1 MKKTLFIALSMILS
15 LTMSAQTT
23 KTIKGA
29 VIDKNGNPL
38 PGAQI
43 EATGGAETT
52 TVDADGTFSMEVP
65 IWLKSVTA
73 SYPGMKNK
81 KLKVSNDDMIFTMNS
96 KHTLQWFVEGIGGIS
111 LKEKIDPTAN
121 FGVMGGVLGNWG
133 GYARFSIITER
144 QGSDV
149 EDHPV
154 LPTATVGVIKD
165 LGKNFY
171 GYLGGGYSTIAYG
184 RTYTVYSSY
193 YDSSI
198 KGTRNYSYNYSYAD
212 YKSAYAFDIGFIYK
226 LVEHLVVSA
235 GYTIK
240 TDFGHLNH
248 DIIVGVGYA
257 F

>member
-15 LTMSAQTT
+15 LTLSAQTT

-81 KLKVSNDDMIFTMNS
+81 KLKVSNDDMIFTMSN
-96 KHTLQWFVEGIGGIS
+96 KDARQWFIEGVGGITI
-111 LKEKIDPTAN
+111 KDRMNDAPT
-121 FGVMGGVLGNWG
+121 FGLMGGFLGNWG
-133 GYARFSIITER
+133 GYARLSLVMES
-144 QGSDV
+144 SDTHS
-149 EDHPV
+149 DAV
-154 LPTATVGVIKD
+154 LPTATMGAIKG
-165 LGKNFY
+165 LVKNFY
-171 GYLGGGYSTIAYG
+171 LYFGGGYSTIGIGSGEYYFYYG
-184 RTYTVYSSY
+184 NYYY
-193 YDSSI
+193 YDDSGNYAHHCSA
-198 KGTRNYSYNYSYAD
+198 GTVD
-212 YKSAYAFDIGFIYK
+212 LGLIYK
-226 LVEHLVVSA
+226 PINHLVVSL

-240 TDFGHLNH
+240 SDFDGYWNH
-248 DIIVGVGYA
+248 DIMAGVGYA

>member
-43 EATGGAETT
+43 EATGGAEST

-81 KLKVSNDDMIFTMNS
+81 KLKVSNDDMIFTMSN
-96 KHTLQWFVEGIGGIS
+96 KDARQWFIEGVGGITI
-111 LKEKIDPTAN
+111 KDRMNDAPT
-121 FGVMGGVLGNWG
+121 FGLMGGVLGKWG
-133 GYARFSIITER
+133 GYARLSLVMES
-144 QGSDV
+144 SDTHS
-149 EDHPV
+149 DNI
-154 LPTATVGVIKD
+154 LPTATMGAIKG

-171 GYLGGGYSTIAYG
+171 LYFGGGYSTIGVGKYD
-184 RTYTVYSSY
+184 Y
-193 YDSSI
+193 Y
-198 KGTRNYSYNYSYAD
+198 YSYKQARHW
-212 YKSAYAFDIGFIYK
+212 SAGTVDLGLIYK
-226 LVEHLVVSA
+226 PINHLVVSL

-240 TDFGHLNH
+240 SDFDSYWNH
-248 DIIVGVGYA
+248 DIMAGVGYA

>member
-81 KLKVSNDDMIFTMNS
+81 KLKVSNDDMIFTMSN
-96 KHTLQWFVEGIGGIS
+96 KDARQWFIEGIGGIS
-111 LKEKIDPTAN
+111 IKEGMSNATT
-121 FGVMGGVLGNWG
+121 FGLMGGFLGKWG
-133 GYARFSIITER
+133 GYARFSIAL
-144 QGSDV
+144 GSDLK
-149 EDHPV
+149 EDV
-154 LPTATVGVIKD
+154 TIPTVTIGAIKS

-171 GYLGGGYSTIAYG
+171 GFFGGGFARIARWRDYSYW
-184 RTYTVYSSY
+184 
-193 YDSSI
+193 
-198 KGTRNYSYNYSYAD
+198 SYNYDYSTNTSTQYTIDNSYTKQDPAG
-212 YKSAYAFDIGFIYK
+212 AFDLGLIYK
-226 LVEHLVVSA
+226 PINHLVVSV

-240 TDFGHLNH
+240 TDFDDHMNH
-248 DIIVGVGYA
+248 DVNVGVGYA